1 MIVNGREAM
10 TTVETAISGARSNE
24 ARLGQ
29 VLSSAASE
37 ADRLRKQLADA
48 FRGLALVR
56 LDDLMRNQVVGEL
69 DAAERRAVDLM
80 RSHKARLDQIL
91 IRCGGAQS
99 VVIAAEADSRQKGAA
114 VLAAR
119 APITALQQRVESEM
133 KADPAWSAQQAA
145 AKAALDVANAAD
157 AKADQAEAD
166 RDTKRKPYEG
176 DPLFMYLWTS
186 KFSTADYRAGNF
198 ARFFDRKVAALVDFA
213 TARPNYVLLNEIPE
227 RLREHANVA
236 LKAAQDEDLRLEDI
250 ERAAL
255 VKAGI
260 APLEAVLKDAE
271 AALKKSS
278 DALSQAQAALT
289 ALDQERT
296 ALQGEGD
303 RKAHEDA
310 LGVLSQALALES
322 LQSLY
327 QAARQT
333 STPEDDRLVQEIE
346 RTENAVAKADAD
358 VARIRDEAR
367 DVARRRG
374 ELENVRDQMR
384 SNRYDRPGNQFELN
398 GPDVL
403 GGLIGGIIG
412 GAIQSGVMW
421 ELLRQAHRGR
431 NRDDDDDDDDDGGEG
446 GEGGERGPWGRRDRP
461 RFRFPNS
468 SFPRSGGGGFGG
480 GGFKTG
486 GGFGGGRGGFRT
498 GGKF

>member
-10 TTVETAISGARSNE
+10 TSVETAISGARSNE

-69 DAAERRAVDLM
+69 DAAERRALDLM

-99 VVIAAEADSRQKGAA
+99 VVIAGEADCRQKAAA
-114 VLAAR
+114 VQAAR
-119 APITALQQRVESEM
+119 EPITALQQRVEAEM
-133 KADPAWSAQQAA
+133 KTDPAWSTQQAT
-145 AKAALDVANAAD
+145 AKAALDVAGAAD
-157 AKADQAEAD
+157 AKAKQAEAD

-176 DPLFMYLWTS
+176 DPLFMYLWAR
-186 KFSTADYRAGNF
+186 KFGTADYKVGNVV
-198 ARFFDRKVAALVDFA
+198 RFFDRRVAALVDFQ

-236 LKAAQDEDLRLEDI
+236 LKAAHDEDVRLEAI
-250 ERAAL
+250 EREAL

-260 APLEAVLKDAE
+260 APLEAVLTEAE
-271 AALKKSS
+271 AALKKGS
-278 DALSQAQAALT
+278 DALSQAQAALS

-296 ALQGEGD
+296 ALQGDGD

-327 QAARQT
+327 QSARQT
-333 STPEDDRLVQEIE
+333 ATAEDDRLVQQIE
-346 RTENAVAKADAD
+346 QTKNAVAKADAD

-367 DVARRRG
+367 DVARRRS
-374 ELENVRDQMR
+374 ELESVRDQMR
-384 SNRYDRPGNQFELN
+384 SNRYDRPGNQFDLN

-431 NRDDDDDDDDDGGEG
+431 DMDDVDD
-446 GEGGERGPWGRRDRP
+446 ERNDGPWGRRDRP

-468 SFPRSGGGGFGG
+468 SFPRSGGGFGG
-480 GGFKTG
+480 GGFSSG
-486 GGFGGGRGGFRT
+486 GGFGGGGGGFHT